1 MFLISIR
8 NYMNNE
14 NTSNSPWVAL
24 FDLDGTLTWRDTLL
38 PYLVGFLVRRPWRVL
53 RLWGAPYSLY
63 RYWLDRDHGAL
74 KSRMIRMIMGGVH
87 RSVIEE
93 WTEHFVA
100 RLNPDQRFRPVGLA
114 VLEAHRAAG
123 DRLVLMSASPD
134 LYVPKIGRLLGFE
147 RTVCTEIQWQG
158 EQLDG
163 RLASPNRRG
172 EEKARCLER
181 LRHEYRGLPVIA
193 YGNSSSDLDHMRAAD
208 RALLVNGSMEARQL
222 AKQSDIEVSSWT

>member
-1 MFLISIR
+1 
-8 NYMNNE
+8 MNNRH
-14 NTSNSPWVAL
+14 TSIGAWVAL

-38 PYLVGFLVRRPWRVL
+38 PYLIGFLLRRPWRVL
-53 RLWGAPYSLY
+53 RLWGAPYSVY

-74 KSRMIRMIMGGVH
+74 KSRMIRMIMGGAH
-87 RSVIEE
+87 RSVIDA
-93 WTEHFVA
+93 WTGHFVA
-100 RLNPDQRFRPVGLA
+100 RLKPNQRFRPLGLA

-134 LYVPKIGRLLGFE
+134 LYVPKIGQLLGFE
-147 RTVCTEIQWQG
+147 RIVCTEIEWQG
-158 EQLDG
+158 ERLDG

-172 EEKARCLER
+172 EEKARCLES
-181 LRHEYRGLPVIA
+181 LRREYPGLPVIA